1 MPTLNVSLTAP
12 LSRFVQEK
20 VSEGAYGS
28 ASEVV
33 RDALRLLRR
42 QEALTAAK
50 LERLRAEV
58 SIGLDQANAGEFS
71 AATLDSITEEE
82 LAEPEA

>member
-20 VSEGAYGS
+20 VAEGAYGS

-42 QEALTAAK
+42 QEALEAAR
-50 LERLRAEV
+50 LDRLRAEGG
-58 SIGLDQANAGEFS
+58 IGLTQAGAGEFS
-71 AATLDSITEEE
+71 EATLDSIAVEE
-82 LAEPEA
+82 LAEQA